1 MATCIQFTGPAYQQ
15 SQLFSCNCLADSYLA
30 ADTWPGGVW
39 KFCWFV
45 FYPPFLSYLSYWFSD
60 MWVFLSLPRAKGPL
74 GQVFWLSL
82 VPPPMASPALIFLIS
97 LLEFIETISPII
109 PLSMTWSELNDL
121 WWVLS
126 QRAFLLESLKLL
138 VAFLTWYIHWLW
150 HSCVK
155 IVGGIHVQ
163 LTIDLAT
170 SLV

>member
-82 VPPPMASPALIFLIS
+82 VPPPLASPALIFLIS
-97 LLEFIETISPII
+97 LLEFIVSPIHD
-109 PLSMTWSELNDL
+109 LEWTQWSLMS
-121 WWVLS
+121 VKS
-126 QRAFLLESLKLL
+126 KSFLLGKPKTFGCLSHMVHTLTLTLL
-138 VAFLTWYIHWLW
+138 CQNCRRYTCSANHR
-150 HSCVK
+150 S
-155 IVGGIHVQ
+155 
-163 LTIDLAT
+163 
-170 SLV
+170 SN